1 MLTLAEYGK
10 ACSMMQDLWKK
21 SFDRLTATSTQA
33 IINGDKTSIDNAKLE
48 AEKHMIRKEVVDE
61 CIKVIS
67 HYTDWS
73 KDVETDK
80 KTNDKTK

>member
-1 MLTLAEYGK
+1 MLTRAEY
-10 ACSMMQDLWKK
+10 ARVCLMMQDLWKK

-67 HYTDWS
+67 HYTDWNS
-73 KDVETDK
+73 
-80 KTNDKTK
+80 NA